1 MLSLDSGGCLE
12 GYIADLCRMAV
23 HDAPTQ
29 EQEELHAE
37 VLAIQVA
44 AESAVRA
51 GATGEEVY
59 ASAAEVQA
67 KLPHRDVI
75 TFVAH
80 GVGLIS
86 HEAPRFTDSGPIPY
100 AATHRH
106 RPLEAGMVLS
116 IETELRHPS
125 LWLHQARGHARRDG
139 RRMRALRRA
148 PRVDR
153 RRLTRDRRYA
163 APIALA

>member
-1 MLSLDSGGCLE
+1 
-12 GYIADLCRMAV
+12 
-23 HDAPTQ
+23 
-29 EQEELHAE
+29 
-37 VLAIQVA
+37 
-44 AESAVRA
+44 VRA

-67 KLPHRDVI
+67 KLPHGDAI

-86 HEAPRFTDSGPIPY
+86 HEAPRFTDTGPIPY

-116 IETELRHPS
+116 IETELRHETCGFIK
-125 LWLHQARGHARRDG
+125 LEDTLAVTEDG
-139 RRMRALRRA
+139 CE
-148 PRVDR
+148 
-153 RRLTRDRRYA
+153 RYGEHREWIVA
-163 APIALA
+163 G

>member
-1 MLSLDSGGCLE
+1 
-12 GYIADLCRMAV
+12 MAV
-23 HDAPTQ
+23 HGAPTQ

-37 VLAIQVA
+37 VLAMQVA
-44 AESAVRA
+44 AEGAVRA
-51 GATGEEVY
+51 GATGAEVY
-59 ASAAEVQA
+59 ACAAEVQA
-67 KLPHRDVI
+67 ELPHRDVI

-116 IETELRHPS
+116 IETELRHDTCGFIKLEDTLAVTS
-125 LWLHQARGHARRDG
+125 DG
-139 RRMRALRRA
+139 CE
-148 PRVDR
+148 
-153 RRLTRDRRYA
+153 RYGDHREWIMA
-163 APIALA
+163 G